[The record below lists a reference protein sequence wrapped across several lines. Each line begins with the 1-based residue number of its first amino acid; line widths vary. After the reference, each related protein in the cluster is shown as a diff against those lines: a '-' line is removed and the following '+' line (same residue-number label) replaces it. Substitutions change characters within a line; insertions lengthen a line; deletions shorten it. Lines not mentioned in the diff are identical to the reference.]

1 VVTLDH
7 VGKRYGAGAPILTD
21 VSLELEPGGFYFL
34 TGASGAGKT
43 TLLKLVYLAEPPS
56 RGRVSLFGSDAA
68 ALDRAAQTSLR
79 RRIGI
84 VFQDFRLLDDL
95 TAAENVALPLRIG
108 GVPERQIRANVPEL
122 LAWVGLADRGDAVAA
137 TLSGG
142 ERQRIAIARA
152 VVRRPELLI
161 ADEPT
166 GNVDDDVAMLLVRL
180 FERIN
185 RLGTTVLI
193 ATHDIA
199 FARQF
204 EHRRFHLDRGVLSL
218 TDGPSPR

>member
-1 VVTLDH
+1 VVTLEH

-21 VSLELEPGGFYFL
+21 VSLQLEPGGFYFL
-34 TGASGAGKT
+34 TGASGVGKT
-43 TLLKLVYLAEPPS
+43 TLLKLIYLAEHPS
-56 RGRVSLFGSDAA
+56 RGGLRLFGTDAA
-68 ALDRAAQTSLR
+68 ALDRAGLAALR

-95 TAAENVALPLRIG
+95 TAAENVALPLRID
-108 GVPERQIRANVPEL
+108 GVPERQVRANVPEL
-122 LAWVGLADRGDAVAA
+122 LAWVGLANRADAVAA

-166 GNVDDDVAMLLVRL
+166 GNVDDDVAMLLVRV

-204 EHRRFHLDRGVLSL
+204 EHRHFHLDRGMLSVV
-218 TDGPSPR
+218 GEPSAR